1 MGTSPIAPGLLEA
14 AAGGASCGA
23 DEAAPMETDG
33 CSDAGSPAAFD
44 DNDAP
49 ASSLPDGGPTLDE
62 LVRQNIEEK
71 FEQPPQPAAPK
82 PRAGR
87 KRKTSLDRIGR
98 LEGEVAARTGLVV
111 DPASQGARR
120 SKRNRIQ
127 PLEYWRNE
135 RVEYGRR
142 DSAKFECPV
151 TRKPRDATPVWEK
164 RARERISKP
173 PEQKKGK

>member
-1 MGTSPIAPGLLEA
+1 
-14 AAGGASCGA
+14 
-23 DEAAPMETDG
+23 METDG

-44 DNDAP
+44 DNE
-49 ASSLPDGGPTLDE
+49 SLDGSDGGGDETQEPDGGPTLDE

-71 FEQPPQPAAPK
+71 FEQPPQPSAPK

-151 TRKPRDATPVWEK
+151 AVTRKPRDATPVWEK